1 MLRLN
6 KMTDYAIRV
15 VRAIYLSPDQVVT
28 SVNIS
33 EQENIPLPI
42 LFKVLRIL
50 NTAGVVASRRGRGDK
65 VGGYELLKDPSDLT
79 LLDIVQVVQGDIFL
93 SDCLQD
99 PTICCHQNGCGV
111 HMEMQRIN
119 DVLRRECASKS
130 ILEMISGPAKMDKK
144 AIAK

>member
-15 VRAIYLSPDQVVT
+15 VRAIYLSPDHVVT
-28 SVNIS
+28 SVTIS

-50 NTAGVVASRRGRGDK
+50 NEAGIVASRRGRGDK
-65 VGGYELLKDPSDLT
+65 VGGYELLKDPGQLT
-79 LLDIVQVVQGDIFL
+79 LLDVIRVVQGEIFL

-99 PTICCHQNGCGV
+99 PKICCQRNNCNV
-111 HMEMQRIN
+111 HLEMQRIN
-119 DVLRRECASKS
+119 DILRRECSSKTLLD
-130 ILEMISGPAKMDKK
+130 ILAPDAKEQK
-144 AIAK
+144 